1 MRHLLARLVD
11 ALFSTRLDVETRRKL
26 DVIEV
31 LSSAAIRMGV
41 KMSEQLSRLT
51 REVAETKEAVG
62 RITARLGELA
72 QEIRDGKD
80 DPAKLDALADELDG
94 MQKSVDSAIA
104 ATQPAPEPPAEPPAD
119 PAPGDLP
126 PPSE

>member
-1 MRHLLARLVD
+1 MRRLFARLVD

-104 ATQPAPEPPAEPPAD
+104 ATQPAPEPPAD

-126 PPSE
+126 PQSE

>member
-1 MRHLLARLVD
+1 MRRLFARLVD

-104 ATQPAPEPPAEPPAD
+104 ATQPAPEPPAD
-119 PAPGDLP
+119 PAPGDSP

>member
-1 MRHLLARLVD
+1 MRRFLARLVD
-11 ALFSTRLDVETRRKL
+11 ALFSTRLDVEIRRKL

-51 REVAETKEAVG
+51 REVAETKEAIG
-62 RITARLGELA
+62 RITTRLGELA

-104 ATQPAPEPPAEPPAD
+104 ATQPAPEPPAD
-119 PAPGDLP
+119 PAPGDSP

>member
-1 MRHLLARLVD
+1 MRRLFACLVD

-104 ATQPAPEPPAEPPAD
+104 ATQPAPEPPAD
-119 PAPGDLP
+119 PAPGDSP

>member
-1 MRHLLARLVD
+1 MRRLFARLLD
-11 ALFSTRLDVETRRKL
+11 ALFSTRLDVESRRKL

-104 ATQPAPEPPAEPPAD
+104 ATQPAPEPPAD
-119 PAPGDLP
+119 PAPGNSP

>member
-1 MRHLLARLVD
+1 MRRLFARLVD

-94 MQKSVDSAIA
+94 MQKIVDSAIA
-104 ATQPAPEPPAEPPAD
+104 ATQPAPEPPAD
-119 PAPGDLP
+119 PAPGDSP

>member
-1 MRHLLARLVD
+1 MRRLFARLLD
-11 ALFSTRLDVETRRKL
+11 ALFSTRLDVESRRKL

-94 MQKSVDSAIA
+94 LQKSVDSAIA
-104 ATQPAPEPPAEPPAD
+104 ATQPAPEPPAD
-119 PAPGDLP
+119 PAPGDSP